1 MSLAPAP
8 LPPVNSSFYLDSLK
22 EILEHHPQHQPPVST
37 PHSPPLRHRLL
48 ITVHDLRTGP
58 DRTGR
63 KARSLGDVT
72 LARSIFGYSLLRN
85 SRDIPPGGVADRE
98 GSFSKLW
105 VTPAHRHKL
114 RRETGRNLHHASVRN
129 RYRAIMTD
137 GAAEVVVEDSGPAQS
152 PLVSITFQR
161 DVNWKKK
168 YLEAE
173 PKALGGHWSDSEEK
187 LTGSSSLSLPN
198 HFTILLNTQSHIRA
212 RGEPGFTPATCVLTD
227 THANFNCRNLL
238 QVVIAGSVAL
248 SAQNLHLSTL
258 KACLV
263 MEIVASLASFCNIM
277 MSLIENSWVDHKCW
291 IFYEDKNSTSL
302 LEVCLDLERVS
313 TRFFAGSLLIHSA
326 LLAISITLVVYCC
339 KVVKCCGPPPKVPMI
354 TVQTPPRHHDQET
367 AQRSTHE

>member
-1 MSLAPAP
+1 
-8 LPPVNSSFYLDSLK
+8 
-22 EILEHHPQHQPPVST
+22 
-37 PHSPPLRHRLL
+37 
-48 ITVHDLRTGP
+48 
-58 DRTGR
+58 
-63 KARSLGDVT
+63 
-72 LARSIFGYSLLRN
+72 
-85 SRDIPPGGVADRE
+85 
-98 GSFSKLW
+98 
-105 VTPAHRHKL
+105 
-114 RRETGRNLHHASVRN
+114 
-129 RYRAIMTD
+129 MTD

-173 PKALGGHWSDSEEK
+173 PKALGITQIG
-187 LTGSSSLSLPN
+187 LSLYVVV
-198 HFTILLNTQSHIRA
+198 
-212 RGEPGFTPATCVLTD
+212 CLTVFHSQD
-227 THANFNCRNLL
+227 LPVQRTMIAFYCFSLM
-238 QVVIAGSVAL
+238 VVIAGSVAL

>member
-1 MSLAPAP
+1 MRFDS
-8 LPPVNSSFYLDSLK
+8 PV
-22 EILEHHPQHQPPVST
+22 P
-37 PHSPPLRHRLL
+37 
-48 ITVHDLRTGP
+48 
-58 DRTGR
+58 
-63 KARSLGDVT
+63 
-72 LARSIFGYSLLRN
+72 
-85 SRDIPPGGVADRE
+85 
-98 GSFSKLW
+98 
-105 VTPAHRHKL
+105 
-114 RRETGRNLHHASVRN
+114 
-129 RYRAIMTD
+129 D

-173 PKALGGHWSDSEEK
+173 PKALGVGLEIVGLRRCSRTLSCFVCLTEGFISE
-187 LTGSSSLSLPN
+187 GSC
-198 HFTILLNTQSHIRA
+198 LLFQ
-212 RGEPGFTPATCVLTD
+212 
-227 THANFNCRNLL
+227 
-238 QVVIAGSVAL
+238 
-248 SAQNLHLSTL
+248 L

-277 MSLIENSWVDHKCW
+277 MSLIENSWEV
-291 IFYEDKNSTSL
+291 SVSL
-302 LEVCLDLERVS
+302 FFCHSQRVS